1 MPCESAPL
9 RSLPAPPG
17 TRASISVIKTRASAR
32 LLLTVCN
39 YSRVREQRWACVRYG
54 RFVLGHEFP
63 EVLRRAALGDGAAF
77 ATLWRDTHPPLL
89 RYLWVAAGDAAED
102 LASEVWLEVARRID
116 RFRGGEP
123 EFRGWLFTLARR
135 KLIDRHRYEARRP
148 ETPIADTAPLDRP
161 ATDDTVAA
169 ALEDIST
176 EAALALIATLPR
188 DQAEIVVLRV
198 VVGLDAPQV
207 ARVVGKSPGAVRIAA
222 HRGLRTF
229 SARLRDVGSSP
240 TRRSSDLLLT
250 PRFLRLG
257 AGINQ

>member
-1 MPCESAPL
+1 
-9 RSLPAPPG
+9 
-17 TRASISVIKTRASAR
+17 
-32 LLLTVCN
+32 
-39 YSRVREQRWACVRYG
+39 
-54 RFVLGHEFP
+54 VLGEEFP
-63 EVLRRAALGDGAAF
+63 EVLRLAALGDGAAF
-77 ATLWRDTHPPLL
+77 AALWRDTHPPLL

-148 ETPIADTAPLDRP
+148 ETPIADTTPLDRP
-161 ATDDTVAA
+161 ASDDTVAA
-169 ALEDIST
+169 AMEDIST

-222 HRGLRTF
+222 HRGLRTLA
-229 SARLRDVGSSP
+229 ARLGDVGTVP
-240 TRRSSDLLLT
+240 PAVRELPVYRRVVAPDPGGVTL
-250 PRFLRLG
+250 
-257 AGINQ
+257 